1 MQMVP
6 IPKYLMIRSILESR
20 LERHYAAG
28 DRIPTEAEFGEEFGV
43 SRITIQQ
50 ALALMERD
58 GLVSRERGRG
68 TFYRGP
74 SARLHEAK
82 PSQLLESLIRS
93 EPNGFAKV
101 ISTDTV
107 TASPRIAE
115 RLKLPDGTSVVA
127 IDRVGVIDDQPILF
141 ISAYLPVDIGSRILE
156 DKKLLTRFT
165 LGELVTKVCGLKI
178 GAVMQTIA
186 ATLADPAFAGHLGVE
201 IGAPVLEGERI
212 YSDESGRPVVFSDAF
227 YRADRYRFV
236 VNVNPSHVPASI

>member
-6 IPKYLMIRSILESR
+6 IPKYFMIRSILEAR

-28 DRIPTEAEFGEEFGV
+28 DRIPTEAEFGEEFQV

-74 SARLHEAK
+74 NSRLHEAK
-82 PSQLLESLIRS
+82 PSQLLESLIRT

-101 ISTDTV
+101 ISASIV

-115 RLKLPDGTSVVA
+115 RLRLPQGSSVVA
-127 IDRVGVIDDQPILF
+127 MDRIGVIDDQPILY

-156 DKKLLTRFT
+156 DMNLLTQFT

-178 GAVMQTIA
+178 GSVVQTIA
-186 ATLADPAFAGHLGVE
+186 ATLADPSLCQA
-201 IGAPVLEGERI
+201 
-212 YSDESGRPVVFSDAF
+212 S
-227 YRADRYRFV
+227 RY
-236 VNVNPSHVPASI
+236 

>member
-1 MQMVP
+1 MQMAP
-6 IPKYLMIRSILESR
+6 IPKYFMIRSILEAR

-28 DRIPTEAEFGEEFGV
+28 DRIPTEAEFGEEFQV
-43 SRITIQQ
+43 SRITVQQ

-74 SARLHEAK
+74 NSRLHEAK
-82 PSQLLESLIRS
+82 PSQLLESLIRT

-101 ISTDTV
+101 ISTSTV

-115 RLKLPDGTSVVA
+115 RLRLPRGSSVVA
-127 IDRVGVIDDQPILF
+127 MDRIGVIDDQPILY
-141 ISAYLPVDIGSRILE
+141 ISAYLPVDVGSRILE
-156 DKKLLTRFT
+156 DMNLLTQFT

-178 GAVMQTIA
+178 GSVVQTIA
-186 ATLADPAFAGHLGVE
+186 ATLADPVFARHLDIE

-236 VNVNPSHVPASI
+236 VNVNPSHVSSSI

>member
-1 MQMVP
+1 MAP

-28 DRIPTEAEFGEEFGV
+28 DRIPTEAEFGEEFQV

-74 SARLHEAK
+74 NSRLREAK
-82 PSQLLESLIRS
+82 PSQLLESLIRN

-101 ISTDTV
+101 ISTATV
-107 TASPRIAE
+107 LASPRIIKHL
-115 RLKLPDGTSVVA
+115 RLPSGSSVVA
-127 IDRVGVIDDQPILF
+127 IDRVGVIDDQPILY

-156 DKKLLTRFT
+156 NMKLLTKFT
-165 LGELVTKVCGLKI
+165 LGELVTKVCCLKI
-178 GAVMQTIA
+178 GSVVQTIA
-186 ATLADPAFAGHLGVE
+186 ATLADPAFAKHLGVE
-201 IGAPVLEGERI
+201 TGAPVLEGERT

-236 VNVNPSHVPASI
+236 VNVNPSQVQSSI